1 MLIIKIRNFLLCY
14 CLIFINYVLLFYQ
27 YISME
32 ETNPITSTVTEKQ
45 DNTEI
50 PVKLPK
56 KILHFSDGILE
67 EFSDEDETDNEE
79 KPNPIYDVNEVRM

>member
-1 MLIIKIRNFLLCY
+1 
-14 CLIFINYVLLFYQ
+14 
-27 YISME
+27 ME